1 MPIGVATGFTGAVF
15 VTPATGNE
23 RANVSAGSQ
32 RYSALVTRKRRSVRF
47 ADSKPRIKNNWMC
60 CSWTEI
66 CVIYQWVI

>member
-1 MPIGVATGFTGAVF
+1 MPIGVATGFTGEVF

-47 ADSKPRIKNNWMC
+47 VDSKPSIKNNWTC
-60 CSWTEI
+60 CSLMGI